1 MQMFVS
7 RRARF
12 GINFSRAVMNLDNK
26 VVIVTGSGGRG
37 CGRAIACRFAR
48 EGAAVV
54 VSDINQQGGE
64 ETVRQIQRAGGRTA
78 FKPADMQIQSQ
89 VRELI
94 AFAEKTFGGL
104 HILINNA
111 SGPEFRPDLPLEL
124 WDALIQTELLGTMFA
139 TRFAID
145 AMRRSG
151 GGAIVNMSSISALPH
166 GRNSGSPAYDTAKAG
181 ILRLTT
187 ALAPVVEKE
196 KIRINCLAPGWIAS
210 PGPLEYWQ
218 SLTPEQRR
226 QRSVPSRL
234 LGLDEIAEVIL
245 RLATDDALTGRILV
259 WHSEDEP
266 RLIPAGDPGYMALER
281 FAH

>member
-1 MQMFVS
+1 M
-7 RRARF
+7 
-12 GINFSRAVMNLDNK
+12 IKDK

-54 VSDINQQGGE
+54 VSDINQSGGE
-64 ETVRQIQRAGGRTA
+64 ETLRLIQSAGGRAA
-78 FKPADMQIQSQ
+78 FQPADMQVESQ

-94 AFAEKTFGGL
+94 AFAEKIFGGL

-111 SGPEFRPDLPLEL
+111 SGPEFRPDVPLEF
-124 WDALIQTELLGTMFA
+124 WAPIIQTELMGTMFA
-139 TRFAID
+139 TCFAID

-151 GGAIVNMSSISALPH
+151 GGAIVSMSSISALPH

-181 ILRLTT
+181 VLRLTT
-187 ALAPVVEKE
+187 GLAPLMEKE

-226 QRSVPSRL
+226 QRGVPSRL
-234 LGLDEIAEVIL
+234 LQLDEVAEVIL
-245 RLATDDALTGRILV
+245 RLATDESLTGRIVV
-259 WHSEDEP
+259 WHSEEEP
-266 RLIPAGDPGYMALER
+266 RLISAGDPGYAALKR
-281 FAH
+281 FVADSH

>member
-1 MQMFVS
+1 MQMFAS
-7 RRARF
+7 RWARF
-12 GINFSRAVMNLDNK
+12 GINFSRAAMNLENK

-64 ETVRQIQRAGGRTA
+64 ETVRQIQRTGERTA
-78 FKPADMQIQSQ
+78 FKAADMQIQSQ

-104 HILINNA
+104 HVLINNA
-111 SGPEFRPDLPLEL
+111 SGPEFRPDVPLEL
-124 WDALIQTELLGTMFA
+124 WDAIIQTELLGTMFA

-145 AMRRSG
+145 AMRRCG

-187 ALAPVVEKE
+187 GLAPVMEKE

-234 LGLDEIAEVIL
+234 LQLDEIADVIL
-245 RLATDDALTGRILV
+245 RLAIDDALTGRILV

-266 RLIPAGDPGYMALER
+266 RLIPAGDPGYTALER
-281 FAH
+281 FAR